1 MRQIIILSLAR
12 RVGGSYLARYANEAV
27 VEAPGSQA
35 AAVQTSEQP
44 RQVSAG
50 QHKTEL
56 SSGRAGHF
64 QGDTRVDGRHIEFM
78 IDTGASLVILRELL
92 EQ

>member
-12 RVGGSYLARYANEAV
+12 RVGGSYLALRQRGGGRGTWIA
-27 VEAPGSQA
+27 GGGG
-35 AAVQTSEQP
+35 QP